1 MQDRRMDLRPPCR
14 EQRIREVAGHA
25 VALVSR
31 CPHTV
36 EVVIVVPAR
45 YLSVGAKIASVGDA
59 RRAAGDAD
67 RGERRRCDEECSARR
82 LAVTHGSES
91 TMRSSGGLLCRSGV
105 IVDIDT
111 SSVIAPGATIG
122 RGTNMAGLVEGRVA
136 IVTGAGRGIGRE
148 HALSLARHGA
158 KVVVNDLGGEMDG
171 SGGDLSPAQEVVN
184 EIIGM
189 GGEAVA
195 NGDNVADWE
204 GAQRLINTAIET
216 FGDLHAVV
224 NNAGI
229 LRDRV
234 LANMTEQEW
243 DAVINVHLKGTF
255 APSRWAVAYW
265 RERSKAGEPV
275 SGRIVNTTSVSGIYG
290 NAGQSNY
297 GAAKAGIAAFTNIVA
312 LEVARYGV
320 TVNAVG
326 PVALTRMTEGLG
338 PAPEND
344 EAREARAPHWI
355 APIVTWLCSEEAAG
369 VTGRVFEA
377 SGQTLAVAEGWVRGP
392 STAPID
398 DPTQLGPVVADLL
411 AKARPNSGMD
421 GTPGSW
427 PQTTLKS

>member
-1 MQDRRMDLRPPCR
+1 M
-14 EQRIREVAGHA
+14 
-25 VALVSR
+25 
-31 CPHTV
+31 T
-36 EVVIVVPAR
+36 
-45 YLSVGAKIASVGDA
+45 
-59 RRAAGDAD
+59 
-67 RGERRRCDEECSARR
+67 
-82 LAVTHGSES
+82 
-91 TMRSSGGLLCRSGV
+91 
-105 IVDIDT
+105 
-111 SSVIAPGATIG
+111 
-122 RGTNMAGLVEGRVA
+122 GLVEGRVA

-158 KVVVNDLGGEMDG
+158 KVVVNDLGGAIDG
-171 SGGDLSPAQEVVN
+171 SGGDISPAQEVVN
-184 EIIGM
+184 EIVGM
-189 GGEAVA
+189 GGEAIA

-204 GAQRLINTAIET
+204 GAQRLINSAIET

-265 RERSKAGEPV
+265 REQSKAGKPV

-290 NAGQSNY
+290 NAGQANY

-427 PQTTLKS
+427 PQTTLTS